1 MKLLNC
7 RIDFSGSRSDHDFA
21 ITFDDGPHQE
31 FTPKILE
38 VLESHKVKATFF
50 VSGRNIESN
59 RSTAEDLA
67 SQGHLFG
74 NHTYSHL
81 SALRTGKSRLLDE
94 VVRTKELIENITGEP
109 NCFLRP
115 PYGHITPALLS
126 ICRNLDLSIVL
137 WSFNSWDF
145 RGISAE
151 KIISRAERKIS
162 PGTILLFHECHFR
175 DGSRDYSATIE
186 AVDSILEHTLEKG
199 LKPVTVAELL
209 DDQ

>member
-7 RIDFSGSRSDHDFA
+7 RIDISGSRSGHDFS
-21 ITFDDGPHQE
+21 ITFDDGPHPE

-38 VLESHKVKATFF
+38 VLESHQVKATFF

-109 NCFLRP
+109 NRYLRP

-137 WSFNSWDF
+137 WSFNSLDF

-151 KIISRAERKIS
+151 KIIRRAERKIS

-175 DGSRDYSATIE
+175 DGSRDYSATIK
-186 AVDSILEHTLEKG
+186 AVDSILESTLKRG

-209 DDQ
+209 DDH

>member
-1 MKLLNC
+1 MKVLNC
-7 RIDFSGSRSDHDFA
+7 RIDISGSNSDSDFA
-21 ITFDDGPHQE
+21 ITFDDGPHPE

-50 VSGRNIESN
+50 LSGRNIESN

-67 SQGHLFG
+67 GKGHLIG

-81 SALRTGKSRLLDE
+81 SAFRIGKVRLLE
-94 VVRTKELIENITGEP
+94 EIVRTRELIESITGEP
-109 NCFLRP
+109 NKYLRP
-115 PYGHITPALLS
+115 PYGHITPAMLS
-126 ICRNLDLSIVL
+126 ICRNLDMTIVL

-151 KIISRAERKIS
+151 KIISRAEKKIS

-175 DGSRDYSATIE
+175 DGSRDYSATIK
-186 AVDSILEHTLEKG
+186 AVDSILEYTLKRG
-199 LKPVTVAELL
+199 LKPVTVAQLL